1 MDVLL
6 DLGDRLALSGV
17 QVNEFIGDDTQ
28 LLEGKGLDFGAR
40 ESLDDPGLVPLLD
53 LVYFCFDE
61 PDHDFIIN

>member
-6 DLGDRLALSGV
+6 DLGDRLALSDV
-17 QVNEFIGDDTQ
+17 QVDEFIRDDTK

-61 PDHDFIIN
+61 LDHDFIIN